1 MKKILL
7 INAHPLKED
16 SFCAALAQS
25 YMAGAQKSGAS
36 CKLINLIDLKF
47 DPILRY
53 AYNKRMEMEPDLIQI
68 QHDITEADHLV
79 LIYPNWWAT
88 YPALLKGFFDR
99 AFVPDF
105 AFKYRENS
113 PLWDKLLKGKSARM
127 IVTMDT
133 PSWFYSLIYKNTGH
147 NAVKVGVLEFSGFK
161 PVKISSFA
169 PIKGSTEAKR
179 KKWLADVAKLGEKM
193 I

>member
-25 YMAGAQKSGAS
+25 YMAGAQNSGAS

-68 QHDITEADHLV
+68 QQDIKEADHLV

-133 PSWFYSLIYKNTGH
+133 PSWFYSLVYKNTGH
-147 NAVKVGVLEFSGFK
+147 NAVKVGVLQFSGFK

-179 KKWLADVAKLGEKM
+179 KNWLAEVEKLGEKM
-193 I
+193 L